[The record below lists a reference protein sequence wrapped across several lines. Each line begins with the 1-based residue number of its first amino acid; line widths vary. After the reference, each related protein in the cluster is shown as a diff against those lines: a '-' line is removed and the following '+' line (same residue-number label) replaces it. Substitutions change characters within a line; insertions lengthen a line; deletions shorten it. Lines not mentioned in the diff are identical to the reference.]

1 MIKKTTSKEKNN
13 QVLKQEKS
21 NILALKDRLDNIQN
35 IEVAL
40 VSDEELNLEKLNAI
54 MPDTWA
60 NISWT
65 I

>member
-13 QVLKQEKS
+13 QILKQEKS